1 LKEGSIHEENE
12 LFNRDFF
19 FWKGFKWVRRLNYQ
33 GKLTMHT
40 AYERKENPSPAAV
53 TALGISK

>member
-1 LKEGSIHEENE
+1 MNIERYSSIMKYV
-12 LFNRDFF
+12 LFSI
-19 FWKGFKWVRRLNYQ
+19 GFKWDRRLNYR

-53 TALGISK
+53 TALGISKYVY

>member
-1 LKEGSIHEENE
+1 MKKMNYSIEIS
-12 LFNRDFF
+12 FF
-19 FWKGFKWVRRLNYQ
+19 LKGFKWVRRLNYR